1 MTLYNVVLCF
11 HILGAIGYFLGIG
24 ILLLILLDLRRAQR
38 VEQAR
43 ALLQVNDRTAPFSG
57 VSAIVLLISGLY
69 MAFSTWTPLPSWILV
84 ALVSLLLMV
93 PISAVL
99 IAPRR
104 IAINRQL
111 ARETPEGTLS
121 ADLQHR
127 LNDPVLLATSTTVT
141 ALLFGLVALM
151 TTKPDLLICLVVM
164 GGTLL
169 VGVVAGLLASSSRR
183 IP

>member
-1 MTLYNVVLCF
+1 MNLYNVVLVF

-24 ILLLILLDLRRAQR
+24 ILLLILLDVRRTQR

-43 ALLQVNDRTAPFSG
+43 ALLRLNDRTAPYSR

-84 ALVSLLLMV
+84 ALVSLVVMV

-104 IAINRQL
+104 IAINQQL
-111 ARETPEGTLS
+111 ARETPEGALS
-121 ADLQHR
+121 ADLQRR

-141 ALLFGLVALM
+141 TLLVGLVALM
-151 TTKPDLLICLVVM
+151 TTKPDLLICLIVM
-164 GGTLL
+164 GSALL
-169 VGVVAGLLASSSRR
+169 VGVVAGLLVSASKRL
-183 IP
+183 P